1 MARKNYLYDAIS
13 EGLGEG
19 YKLREARMAQ
29 LAKQKQDEE
38 DLQIERAL
46 GKQRNV
52 PDYVFDIKDPK
63 QRQFWLEQHLKPK
76 SLGEHVTNIADKI
89 FGTGR
94 SSQGMSQN
102 QMPTI
107 IRGNNNEPLAIQVG
121 GQIVPTDQISP
132 ETVQHIEML
141 EQQQAQQSQHDST
154 FGTKAGNFLTG
165 LGTRAVSLASGG
177 DTAGLLGSGVNA
189 LRKLVE
195 TPETR
200 EAEKSKWA
208 ERLKGLSPQ
217 QISSLAQEGA
227 FNELASPEEVSEAAM
242 DFVPTANTLRK
253 GLGKVVEGT
262 AAEKYIASK
271 NSTDEIWRELG
282 DIAGIFSNP
291 LQGSVTA
298 LKSGAPAIEKS
309 KDVVPFVKKILG
321 NAKDFPAQQLP
332 NITKN
337 ILKASG
343 VALTGKGAG
352 WLTEAITGS
361 EKLGK
366 YVQNGIYLGYSLFPG
381 FAKSLGKKAYN
392 EFDNQVINPAIQQGK
407 KVDLNPLRDQL
418 RDTGSL
424 GKKIERLSQHSQ
436 AGSFLRD
443 EKSILQDTLQEADGL
458 ISPDALWT
466 NIKEM
471 GERLASGKTPDQ
483 AKGILK
489 EMIKMQEDALK
500 KFSDTIVPEG
510 GKLLEK
516 ANDFWRT
523 YHAIDDAR
531 QVVAENLNP
540 RSFNAGAAF
549 WLSGGYKA
557 LMKLSIAESARQFAT
572 KMMQSPAVRDAMGKL
587 FKASTAQNAALTKKA
602 LDDLQ
607 SSSDKVLEGLPA
619 KDRAEI
625 IKALKESQRAQ
636 ES

>member
-1 MARKNYLYDAIS
+1 MARKNFLYDAIS

-19 YKLREARMAQ
+19 YKLREERMSQ
-29 LAKQKQDEE
+29 LAKQKQDED
-38 DLQIERAL
+38 DLIIERAL
-46 GKQRNV
+46 GRQRNV

-76 SLGEHVTNIADKI
+76 SLGDHVSSIADKL

-102 QMPTI
+102 QTPTI

-132 ETVQHIEML
+132 ETVKNLEML
-141 EQQQAQQSQHDST
+141 EQQQAQANQHESN
-154 FGTKAGNFLTG
+154 FKTKTSNLLAG
-165 LGTRAVSLASGG
+165 LGTRAVGLASGG
-177 DTAGLLGSGVNA
+177 DTAAFALQA
-189 LRKLVE
+189 LRG
-195 TPETR
+195 P
-200 EAEKSKWA
+200 
-208 ERLKGLSPQ
+208 ERLNPEQRLEGIERWKQELQNREPGSYEHRSAQDILRNLERGDREEDALNLIPSTQTLKKGLSK
-217 QISSLAQEGA
+217 A
-227 FNELASPEEVSEAAM
+227 V
-242 DFVPTANTLRK
+242 K
-253 GLGKVVEGT
+253 GT
-262 AAEKYIASK
+262 DAEKYVASQ
-271 NSTDEIWRELG
+271 NPTDEIWNEVG
-282 DIAGIFSNP
+282 DVIGVIANP
-291 LQGSVTA
+291 LKGAASSV
-298 LKSGAPAIEKS
+298 LSGVNSADKT
-309 KDVVPFVKKILG
+309 KDITKKIIG
-321 NAKDFPAQQLP
+321 
-332 NITKN
+332 NITNISPEKLPSIAKN

-343 VALTGKGAG
+343 VAITGKAAG
-352 WLTEAITGS
+352 WLTEAYTGS
-361 EKLGK
+361 EKFGK
-366 YVQNGIYLGYSLFPG
+366 NVQNGIYLTYSLFPG
-381 FAKSLGKKAYN
+381 FTKSLGKKAYN